1 MRSIIFLI
9 YSLFIYTLLLPAYT
23 FSQSHYIRT
32 QTPAD
37 LQQLLRHTPDRIP
50 LVSAHRGGPAP
61 GFPENCLATFDH
73 TLQSTYALIECD
85 VQLSKDSVLMMMH
98 DDKLERT
105 THGTGKVAEKTWQEL
120 QALKLKDNNGTL
132 TTYSIPTLAQ
142 VLQWAKGK
150 TILTVDVKRGV
161 PPQKIV
167 QAIQQQKAQAYSVI
181 ITYSIETAQ
190 QYYQLDSSLVISV
203 TCRNRE
209 ELQRLTASGIS
220 AKNVVA
226 FVGITEPEP
235 ALYEALQ
242 QKGISCILGT
252 IGNLDRSAEARQ
264 TNVYANLVQNGA
276 DILATDKPVEASTAI
291 QELIPKKSSKQKF
304 FKK

>member
-1 MRSIIFLI
+1 MRIAVSILVIFFI
-9 YSLFIYTLLLPAYT
+9 EALFLPVCS
-23 FSQSHYIRT
+23 FSQNYFIRT
-32 QTPAD
+32 THANE
-37 LQQLLRHTPDRIP
+37 LQEFLRRTPDRIP

-73 TLQSTYALIECD
+73 TLQNTYALIECD
-85 VQLSKDSVLMMMH
+85 VQLSKDSMLVMMH

-105 THGTGKVAEKTWQEL
+105 SNGTSKVADKTWQEL
-120 QALKLKDNNGTL
+120 QKLKLKDNNGTL
-132 TTYSIPTLAQ
+132 TPYSIPTLAQ

-167 QAIQQQKAQAYSVI
+167 QAIQQEKAEGYSVI
-181 ITYSIETAQ
+181 ITYSMEAVR
-190 QYYQLDSSLVISV
+190 QYHQLDSSLVISV
-203 TCRNRE
+203 TCRNIE
-209 ELQRLTASGIS
+209 ELNRLKASGIPP
-220 AKNVVA
+220 KNVVA

-235 ALYEALQ
+235 ALYEALH

-264 TNVYANLVQNGA
+264 TNVYANLVKNGA
-276 DILATDKPVEASTAI
+276 DILATDKPIEASASI
-291 QELIPKKSSKQKF
+291 EELILKKSSKRKF